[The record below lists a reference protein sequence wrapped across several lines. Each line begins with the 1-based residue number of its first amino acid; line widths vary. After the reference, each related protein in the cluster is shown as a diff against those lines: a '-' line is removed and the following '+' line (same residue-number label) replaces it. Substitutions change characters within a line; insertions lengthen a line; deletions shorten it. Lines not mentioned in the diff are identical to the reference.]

1 MSTFMLKQNMLYE
14 LVWNE
19 MMVGINTANIN
30 ETVFMF
36 LGI

>member
-1 MSTFMLKQNMLYE
+1 MSRFMLKQNMLYE

-19 MMVGINTANIN
+19 MMAAINTANIN